1 MLSLS
6 CKRDKNK
13 NDGALIPQKDTSIY
27 PGYEEFY
34 SDESGNDSDSVAVDV
49 NQVEANTNDQIMVED
64 QTGKIKPA
72 TENQVNNSKNFY
84 IIIGSFKNE
93 TNAQKKLD
101 YYKKIGY
108 TAEILPKFGDYNRVS
123 AVSFNDET
131 SARAELK
138 NLRSKFNDKS
148 FWLLIR

>member
-13 NDGALIPQKDTSIY
+13 NEGALTPQKDTSIY

-34 SDESGNDSDSVAVDV
+34 SDESGIDSDSVDTDMK
-49 NQVEANTNDQIMVED
+49 QVEANSNDQIMVED
-64 QTGKIKPA
+64 QTGKIQPA
-72 TENQVNNSKNFY
+72 TENQVNNSKGFY
-84 IIIGSFKNE
+84 VIIGSFKNE
-93 TNAQKKLD
+93 TNAQKKLN

-108 TAEILPKFGDYNRVS
+108 TAEILPKFGEYNRVS

-138 NLRSKFNDKS
+138 SLRKKFHDKS